1 MDPLTA
7 LSVAGT
13 IVQFADFGCKL
24 LSGYRELY
32 KFTSGTLAANE
43 EIELVTVDLQAV
55 VLKLRRSVCPK
66 DPSNS
71 LIKDE
76 QWDRNPFKKICDDA
90 VTAAEEIIER
100 LHKLKVKRV
109 KDRKWESFWQAVKSA
124 WSQEEIAALMKR
136 LANLKEA
143 LETRVL
149 FSISATMDTQSIH
162 MSSHFKGL
170 EQQTQ
175 YIISSLLDNQIQAKD
190 TRTMT
195 HKIRCHLATL
205 IQIVRRLDTISPN
218 ERLRTRAS
226 VIESHRRDRG
236 DEMKEIISM
245 IEMLDVPHAEEIILG
260 KSVTEAIIQSLS
272 YPSMSHRYKSVLESY
287 PETFE
292 WAFRDT
298 QAGQLPWSNLS

>member
-1 MDPLTA
+1 
-7 LSVAGT
+7 
-13 IVQFADFGCKL
+13 
-24 LSGYRELY
+24 
-32 KFTSGTLAANE
+32 
-43 EIELVTVDLQAV
+43 
-55 VLKLRRSVCPK
+55 
-66 DPSNS
+66 
-71 LIKDE
+71 
-76 QWDRNPFKKICDDA
+76 
-90 VTAAEEIIER
+90 
-100 LHKLKVKRV
+100 
-109 KDRKWESFWQAVKSA
+109 
-124 WSQEEIAALMKR
+124 
-136 LANLKEA
+136 
-143 LETRVL
+143 
-149 FSISATMDTQSIH
+149 
-162 MSSHFKGL
+162 
-170 EQQTQ
+170 
-175 YIISSLLDNQIQAKD
+175 
-190 TRTMT
+190 MT

-298 QAGQLPWSNLS
+298 QAGQLPWSNLSQWLRAGEGIYHVAALDSGIKSCRVDLFPLQYISSLFSLPRFSLYLSIRPNGSNTVDSHTSHQPRETHSHTFTISFFSKKFIFKYINIFIYY